1 MASRL
6 WTRWRRF
13 AHRAAEIQ
21 AMVVLAGLYW
31 VVVVPAG
38 TIVRR
43 RRVDSRAPAW
53 KMRQPAPGP
62 NLDDARR
69 QF

>member
-1 MASRL
+1 
-6 WTRWRRF
+6 
-13 AHRAAEIQ
+13 
-21 AMVVLAGLYW
+21 MVILAGLDW